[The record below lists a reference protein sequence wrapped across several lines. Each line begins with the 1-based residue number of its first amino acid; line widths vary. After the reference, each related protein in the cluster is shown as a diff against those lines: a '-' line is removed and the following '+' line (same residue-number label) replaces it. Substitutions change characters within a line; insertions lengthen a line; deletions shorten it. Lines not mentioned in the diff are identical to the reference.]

1 MFVKSWGDNLLTSVK
16 YCYFDGVSKL
26 IYNLIKTNDYD
37 EDKTFTYIAS
47 YALR

>member
-1 MFVKSWGDNLLTSVK
+1 MICSRQLNIVTLMV
-16 YCYFDGVSKL
+16 YQRL

>member
-1 MFVKSWGDNLLTSVK
+1 MVCSRQLNIVTLMV
-16 YCYFDGVSKL
+16 YQRL

>member
-1 MFVKSWGDNLLTSVK
+1 MV
-16 YCYFDGVSKL
+16 YQRL